1 MKIII
6 FFLNRVKVVHKLLYS
21 KTMKS
26 DIIVAFV
33 GLLLSL
39 FVAYLS
45 LNSIIGS
52 SIDIYDLCIF
62 FWYVIILYYLIFV
75 I

>member
-26 DIIVAFV
+26 DVIVAFV

-45 LNSIIGS
+45 LNSIVGS

-62 FWYVIILYYLIFV
+62 F
-75 I
+75 

>member
-6 FFLNRVKVVHKLLYS
+6 FFLNRVKIVHKLLYS

-26 DIIVAFV
+26 DIVVAFF

-39 FVAYLS
+39 FVAYLT
-45 LNSIIGS
+45 LNSIVGS
-52 SIDIYDLCIF
+52 SIDIYDLCVV
-62 FWYVIILYYLIFV
+62 FWYIFIIYYLIFDF
-75 I
+75 

>member
-26 DIIVAFV
+26 DVIVAFV

-45 LNSIIGS
+45 LNSIVGS

-62 FWYVIILYYLIFV
+62 FWYVIIIYYLIFV

>member
-62 FWYVIILYYLIFV
+62 FWYVIIIYYLIFV